1 MGEKEGEGMFC
12 KYCGKEFTDGNFC
25 MQCGARLEE
34 QMQEEVFPEA
44 GTAEFEARRAEL
56 VRRRIPHCP
65 ECLSTHVRILG
76 TEERRMLYATRY
88 VCMWCHYEWWPNRRK

>member
-1 MGEKEGEGMFC
+1 MGAKEGEGMFC

-44 GTAEFEARRAEL
+44 GKSSGQRGQNGRL
-56 VRRRIPHCP
+56 
-65 ECLSTHVRILG
+65 
-76 TEERRMLYATRY
+76 
-88 VCMWCHYEWWPNRRK
+88 